1 MKKRIKSALHYLL
14 GNRLLKII
22 EADNTYVYGQ
32 ISLTIPP
39 GVFHPHYFTSS
50 KLLIQFIESN
60 QVKNKSILELGCGS
74 AITSFV
80 ASKKGA
86 DATASDISHQVVNNV
101 VLNQKNN
108 EIVFKS
114 ICSDLFDDIP
124 LIHFDYIL
132 VNPPFY
138 AKNPVLEKE
147 HAWYCGQDFEFFKKL
162 FLQLN
167 ERGIKKCIYM
177 TLSSDCELA
186 KIKNI
191 ALEFKYSFHIIKTK
205 KSISEENYLF
215 EIRQNQN

>member
-1 MKKRIKSALHYLL
+1 MKKRIKSAIHYLF

-22 EADNTYVYGQ
+22 EADNTYTYNQ
-32 ISLTIPP
+32 ITLTIPP

-50 KLLIQFIESN
+50 KLLTQFIEN
-60 QVKNKSILELGCGS
+60 NHVKSKSILELGCGS

-86 DATASDISHQVVNNV
+86 YVTASDISHQVINNL

-108 EIVFKS
+108 KTVFQS

-138 AKNPVLEKE
+138 AKNPILEKE

-177 TLSSDCELA
+177 TLSSDCELE

-191 ALEFKYSFHIIKTK
+191 ALEFKYSFYLIKTM